1 MNLEKQNI
9 CDCFNSSDNTV
20 AVPDVATC
28 GGGGGGAMGAR
39 SFRSPEYAHTL
50 MSQTEQKHIWF
61 TQQKNK
67 RRSQSPSTASLAL
80 ASEAAIEKL
89 KIKLKIICVHSQSIY
104 FIVLTNSTCIQKFSY
119 QTYDQAFQ
127 EAVDW
132 KKMSFHFLLMMI
144 ISLLWLP
151 FFQIQTAIESF
162 VDRNATFRA
171 EFSYE
176 FYLEVKWPF
185 ENDLSDWSKFRIVN
199 QNKIQIST
207 PPISTPKKVRRVCSP
222 LIID

>member
-1 MNLEKQNI
+1 M
-9 CDCFNSSDNTV
+9 
-20 AVPDVATC
+20 
-28 GGGGGGAMGAR
+28 
-39 SFRSPEYAHTL
+39 
-50 MSQTEQKHIWF
+50 QK
-61 TQQKNK
+61 
-67 RRSQSPSTASLAL
+67 
-80 ASEAAIEKL
+80 
-89 KIKLKIICVHSQSIY
+89 Y
-104 FIVLTNSTCIQKFSY
+104 SY

-151 FFQIQTAIESF
+151 FFQFKPPLEVSLIEMPTM
-162 VDRNATFRA
+162 TFRA
-171 EFSYE
+171 EFLYE

-207 PPISTPKKVRRVCSP
+207 PPISTPKR
-222 LIID
+222 